1 MISAQTVTK
10 NSLYSLSSSI
20 LQKLLTLAYFVI
32 VARVFGPEDQ
42 GRYSA
47 AIAFA
52 TLFSVFIDMGL
63 SSALTRETARAPER
77 AREYLGQMFLLRL
90 VFGGVVYG
98 LIIIL
103 SRTMGYSPELQSMIT
118 IAGIAAVIDTVTTS
132 CWFLLRGFRNLLYES
147 IGSTLAVVVMMVG
160 GIAAIAL
167 QMPVIALIYAVLAG
181 SVTNLLVAL
190 ASIFFKARIHLA
202 LRLNW
207 NTLRYL
213 TIIALPFAGSAIF
226 SRLYTFA
233 DVVLLARMAGEH
245 AVGLYS
251 AGNKLMLALNIIPAA
266 LSASVYPALSALVVS
281 DEHRVAPMI
290 AKALIFLSL
299 VALPLSV
306 GIGITAPSLVSFFYG
321 DAYMPTIHI
330 LRVLS
335 VGLSFSF
342 LSFPVG
348 SLIAAQDRQHV
359 NTVIFGIAAV
369 VSIAANVIFIPLFS
383 AVGSAIAATLT
394 MIVLWVASVL
404 AVRTVLRPIAQLI
417 ISKVIRMAIA
427 VAGMGGVLF
436 VLQERGMPLGV
447 LLFAG
452 VCVYAILCLLTRVLS
467 QQDIADVTFA
477 LGRKNV

>member
-52 TLFSVFIDMGL
+52 TLFSVFIDLGL

-90 VFGGVVYG
+90 VFGGAVYG

-181 SVTNLLVAL
+181 SIANAL
-190 ASIFFKARIHLA
+190 TALGVVFFKARIHVAMRPNWNMIRYLA
-202 LRLNW
+202 L
-207 NTLRYL
+207 
-213 TIIALPFAGSAIF
+213 IALPFAGSAIF

-233 DVVLLARMAGEH
+233 DVTILTRMAGEH
-245 AVGLYS
+245 AVGWYS
-251 AGNKLMLALNIIPAA
+251 AGNKLMLALNIIPAS
-266 LSASVYPALSALVVS
+266 LSASVYPALSAYIVS
-281 DEHRVAPMI
+281 DQRRVAPTL

-306 GIGITAPSLVSFFYG
+306 GIGITAPSIVSLFYG
-321 DAYMPTIHI
+321 DAYAPTVGIVQ
-330 LRVLS
+330 VLS
-335 VGLSFSF
+335 VGLFFSF
-342 LSFPVG
+342 LSFPFG

-359 NTVIFGIAAV
+359 NTFIFGIAAV
-369 VSIAANVIFIPLFS
+369 VSIAANVLLIPPLS
-383 AVGSAIAATLT
+383 AQGSAIAATLT
-394 MIVLWVASVL
+394 MVVL
-404 AVRTVLRPIAQLI
+404 ALASMGAVQTELRPIMKTV
-417 ISKVIRMAIA
+417 SGRVMRMAISA
-427 VAGMGGVLF
+427 AGMGGVLF
-436 VLQERGMPLGV
+436 VLQERGMFLGV

-452 VCVYAILCLLTRVLS
+452 VCVYALLCLLTKAVT
-467 QQDIADVTFA
+467 QHDIADVAFA